1 MDGQPHSLFIDDS
14 DYQISHTIFCS
25 YCSRDTL
32 MNWSEDKIYPFRP
45 YHDEN
50 CYKPHDPN
58 RYFAFFEQEG
68 RFNVTV
74 DHIWKNERDFFQSSI
89 AAFQKSDAVVQCWS
103 SEYVRSYYCY
113 SDQAYA
119 MFVRPFVLVFMIF
132 LEESINSSSRIED
145 YTPL

>member
-1 MDGQPHSLFIDDS
+1 MRNISEYPESQFKSGETKYAFT

-74 DHIWKNERDFFQSSI
+74 DHIWKNEKRLN
-89 AAFQKSDAVVQCWS
+89 
-103 SEYVRSYYCY
+103 
-113 SDQAYA
+113 
-119 MFVRPFVLVFMIF
+119 MFVAITVIVIRHTLY
-132 LEESINSSSRIED
+132 L
-145 YTPL
+145 